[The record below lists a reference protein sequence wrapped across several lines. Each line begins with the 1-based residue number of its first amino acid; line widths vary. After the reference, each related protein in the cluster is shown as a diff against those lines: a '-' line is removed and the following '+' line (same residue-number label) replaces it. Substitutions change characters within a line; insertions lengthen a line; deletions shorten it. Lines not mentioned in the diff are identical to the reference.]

1 MSIAEIIQ
9 QRFKNKMKVNEV
21 KTPQEVASVIIKSPE
36 DANLI
41 ENFEGS
47 SSQQEVAQ
55 NEIKDIETNKMYTWS
70 DMSQVKKELWN
81 KLHAAK
87 ELMKKKATNLAQL
100 ISRNANHIA
109 KNYLPEN
116 IK

>member
-1 MSIAEIIQ
+1 
-9 QRFKNKMKVNEV
+9 
-21 KTPQEVASVIIKSPE
+21 
-36 DANLI
+36 
-41 ENFEGS
+41 
-47 SSQQEVAQ
+47 
-55 NEIKDIETNKMYTWS
+55 MYTWS

-109 KNYLPEN
+109 KNYLPDN
-116 IK
+116 IKQSFGQLYQYTQPVQEQPIVLSQVSYLKNLYYFIKRVFEFEFNKPKKQKIIFI